1 MKVLRLGLLFI
12 FLLFTGEAHATIAK
26 RDEITHYIIKGLG
39 KPSENESKEKK
50 EARQLAILL
59 SKSPMGRLS
68 PQVPWR
74 HLQNLL
80 EALFI
85 AQLFGWCCNG
95 CPCCGLSAPVRC
107 VIIVIILIIIIVII
121 VVPVLT
127 GELISKEEQ
136 HDFRLKQQFQKATEK
151 SRFCQRE
158 EVS

>member
-39 KPSENESKEKK
+39 KPSEHETKEKK

-74 HLQNLL
+74 HLSGLL
-80 EALFI
+80 EAIFI
-85 AQLFGWCCNG
+85 AQILQWCCEG
-95 CPCCGLSAPVRC
+95 CPCCGLKQPWRC
-107 VIIVIILIIIIVII
+107 IIVLIVLVVII
-121 VVPVLT
+121 VVVVVPVVT
-127 GELISKEEQ
+127 GELISKE
-136 HDFRLKQQFQKATEK
+136 A
-151 SRFCQRE
+151 
-158 EVS
+158 